1 VSICSHLAAV
11 NQKLLF
17 AKKLVAITDQSAF
30 DKADKHFLTAIAQ
43 SVTLQ
48 LYQAWCWHLQD
59 VASNYKL
66 QDPSAVKTA
75 QDLAQYLAQE
85 GKTPTEAAELV
96 YLASTDNSWVSD
108 LLNAYQQLF
117 IVPQVHK
124 AQMDMDRLPLLSID
138 DVCSS
143 KIIEWDIA
151 KVTDWTENMT
161 ELVERQREMMIEF

>member
-1 VSICSHLAAV
+1 MSVSSHTAAV

-17 AKKLVAITDQSAF
+17 AKKLVASAEQSGI
-30 DKADKHFLTAIAQ
+30 DKADKYFLAAIAQ

-48 LYQAWCWHLQD
+48 LYHAWCWHLQD

-66 QDPSAVKTA
+66 QDPSVVKTA
-75 QDLAQYLAQE
+75 QDLSQHLQE
-85 GKTPTEAAELV
+85 QGKTPAEAQELV
-96 YLASTDNSWVSD
+96 YLEVTDHTWMHD

-117 IVPQVHK
+117 IVPQIRN

-143 KIIEWDIA
+143 KIIDWDIA
-151 KVTDWTENMT
+151 KVIDWTENMT